1 MERDFSFEMGA
12 KSLNQLVRGDGEIGL
27 INDAVAYERLMLQS
41 LWDSALTHHNPHA
54 YVVLS
59 QCYLAALTPIGAFHG
74 VDPQD
79 AQGRPWSEGASRIV
93 DAQLPLECGL
103 RSLFEAAQLQHR
115 ESIFRFSSLTR
126 YSHSSN
132 QRTALA
138 LLATLPEFETEVL
151 HHKALV
157 HCWLSQLDESFRL
170 HEQAATHGHADS
182 QFELYVFYARGV
194 GVEQNTQR
202 SMEWLQRAADA
213 KQPRAVYN
221 LGSFFATGTQGYE
234 QNFELA
240 KKYYAHAAELGNGRA
255 AATLALMGINQE
267 AKLSPAEISGF
278 LEMADDLGFETQ
290 AFLVAAGASD
300 PREKA
305 APTER

>member
-1 MERDFSFEMGA
+1 MARDAFFEMGA

-27 INDAVAYERLMLQS
+27 IDDVVAHEKSMLQN
-41 LWDSALTHHNPHA
+41 LWNSALTHKDPHA
-54 YVVLS
+54 YVALS
-59 QCYLAALTPIGAFHG
+59 QCYLAALTPIGAFDG

-79 AQGRPWSEGASRIV
+79 AERRSWSDGALRIV
-93 DAQLPLECGL
+93 DAQLPLQCGL

-126 YSHSSN
+126 YSHSGN

-138 LLATLPEFETEVL
+138 LLATLPDSETEVL

-157 HCWLSQLDESFRL
+157 HCWLSELDESFRL

-194 GVEQNTQR
+194 GVLQNTKR

-221 LGSFFATGTQGYE
+221 LGSFYATGTQGYE

-267 AKLSPAEISGF
+267 VDLSRAEISGF
-278 LEMADDLGFETQ
+278 LEMAEDLGFETQ

-305 APTER
+305 APTAR